1 MVSRDTDNNS
11 GFRIETF
18 DTFNPLPTSTNN
30 SINTIKT
37 SYTGDKYNVGIDK
50 LYFSTE
56 DTDYDSSDSF
66 GYEDFATLGS
76 SNVYDLVQVVTGS
89 SADDTL

>member
-30 SINTIKT
+30 SINTIET
-37 SYTGDKYNVGIDK
+37 SYTANNVGIDK

-66 GYEDFATLGS
+66 GMKIL
-76 SNVYDLVQVVTGS
+76 L
-89 SADDTL
+89 L